1 MCFHKLI
8 ITVDGQHQPIFKIM
22 RKYETA
28 LGRRNTG
35 QGANSSGWIALDTPL
50 TFAGLHVYV

>member
-8 ITVDGQHQPIFKIM
+8 ITVDGQHLPIFKIM

-35 QGANSSGWIALDTPL
+35 HAANSSGWTALDAPL
-50 TFAGLHVYV
+50 TSAGLHVYV